1 MYLTFPSVKFG
12 YARLQYLGGK
22 VVVVVLGDN
31 ETGVTFLP
39 GLGAF
44 VAFGLAGLLVS
55 RVVRAGGVGAV
66 HAGVITGR
74 IILSVVRGV
83 VLLLVGPWVTGATVV
98 TLIFFGVVFGI
109 SGGGVARVLGRNCVV
124 RLVGSG
130 RLGVSTKG
138 GVYWFSGVQAGVIS
152 SFK

>member
-83 VLLLVGPWVTGATVV
+83 VLLLVGP
-98 TLIFFGVVFGI
+98 
-109 SGGGVARVLGRNCVV
+109 GGGVARVLGRN
-124 RLVGSG
+124 
-130 RLGVSTKG
+130 
-138 GVYWFSGVQAGVIS
+138 
-152 SFK
+152 

>member
-1 MYLTFPSVKFG
+1 
-12 YARLQYLGGK
+12 LQYLGGN

-31 ETGVTFLP
+31 DTGVTFLP

-44 VAFGLAGLLVS
+44 VGFLSFGLLVK

-74 IILSVVRGV
+74 IILSVVLGC
-83 VLLLVGPWVTGATVV
+83 VLPLVGP
-98 TLIFFGVVFGI
+98 
-109 SGGGVARVLGRNCVV
+109 GGGVARVLGRNCVV
-124 RLVGSG
+124 RRVGSG
-130 RLGVSTKG
+130 RLGFSTMG
-138 GVYWFSGVQAGVIS
+138 GVYGFSGVQAGVIS

>member
-1 MYLTFPSVKFG
+1 MTQCGHIYGVYFMPNCVLQFWSLLARFKILREQTRIGVREKYLMI
-12 YARLQYLGGK
+12 YILGGK

-83 VLLLVGPWVTGATVV
+83 VLLLVGPGMV
-98 TLIFFGVVFGI
+98 
-109 SGGGVARVLGRNCVV
+109 
-124 RLVGSG
+124 
-130 RLGVSTKG
+130 K
-138 GVYWFSGVQAGVIS
+138 
-152 SFK
+152 